1 MFPLSLFLFLVSE
14 HFPYLLLVSVLVF
27 LDSLH
32 PVFLVFLHLDS
43 PAVPVSDLVSPAV
56 PASDLHSLASAPAL
70 AVLRCIPSDLLLD
83 DLQSRPKLLYLLP
96 KSVHKQLVCLLPIFA
111 LLQLGVRFFHS
122 DLLLGALLFLSKMV
136 YYYYFIVTFF
146 WMFYCFIVWYVRV
159 THMIVV
165 AIHSIFFTMSNPF
178 FV

>member
-1 MFPLSLFLFLVSE
+1 MKQVLLLRLDVRKLCHQFLVIFPLSLFLFLVSE

-70 AVLRCIPSDLLLD
+70 AVLRFIPSDLLLD
-83 DLQSRPKLLYLLP
+83 VLR
-96 KSVHKQLVCLLPIFA
+96 
-111 LLQLGVRFFHS
+111 FHS
-122 DLLLGALLFLSKMV
+122 MV
-136 YYYYFIVTFF
+136 
-146 WMFYCFIVWYVRV
+146 R
-159 THMIVV
+159 
-165 AIHSIFFTMSNPF
+165 
-178 FV
+178 